1 MMAGAVKLDVV
12 SVHAVMPYVHVADVE
27 RSINFYHLLGFEVV
41 SRWPYEGRPG
51 AAFIESGTA
60 KMLLAPATAPIDPGA
75 QAALFYMYVADVV
88 ALRRKLTKIGITV
101 TDVTYPD
108 YMPKGE
114 IGVVDPDGYCVLIGQ
129 LR

>member
-1 MMAGAVKLDVV
+1 MKALKLDVV
-12 SVHAVMPYVHVADVE
+12 SVHAVMPYVHVIDVE
-27 RSINFYHLLGFEVV
+27 RSIDFYRLFGFEVV
-41 SRWPYEGRPG
+41 SRWPYDGNPG
-51 AAFIESGTA
+51 AAFMESGTA
-60 KMLLAPATAPIDPGA
+60 RMLLAPASAPIDPAA
-75 QAALFYMYVADVV
+75 QATLFYMYVADVV
-88 ALRRKLTKIGITV
+88 ALRRKLMSVGITV

>member
-1 MMAGAVKLDVV
+1 MKFGAAQ
-12 SVHAVMPYVHVADVE
+12 VHAVVPYVHVADVE
-27 RSINFYHLLGFEVV
+27 RSIDFYRLLGFEVIR
-41 SRWPYEGRPG
+41 RWPCDGRLG
-51 AAFIESGTA
+51 AAFIESGIA
-60 KMLLAPATAPIDPGA
+60 KMLLAPASAPVDASA
-75 QAALFYMYVADVV
+75 QAALLYMYVADVI
-88 ALRRKLTKIGITV
+88 ALRKRLTAVGITV

>member
-1 MMAGAVKLDVV
+1 
-12 SVHAVMPYVHVADVE
+12 
-27 RSINFYHLLGFEVV
+27 
-41 SRWPYEGRPG
+41 
-51 AAFIESGTA
+51 
-60 KMLLAPATAPIDPGA
+60 
-75 QAALFYMYVADVV
+75 MYVADVI
-88 ALRRKLTKIGITV
+88 ALRKRLTAVGITV

>member
-1 MMAGAVKLDVV
+1 MKLDIV
-12 SVHAVMPYVHVADVE
+12 SVHAVMPYVE
-27 RSINFYHLLGFEVV
+27 
-41 SRWPYEGRPG
+41 
-51 AAFIESGTA
+51 
-60 KMLLAPATAPIDPGA
+60 
-75 QAALFYMYVADVV
+75 VADVV
-88 ALRRKLTKIGITV
+88 ALRRKLMTAGVTV

>member
-1 MMAGAVKLDVV
+1 MKLGAATVY
-12 SVHAVMPYVHVADVE
+12 AVMPYVHVADVE
-27 RSINFYHLLGFEVV
+27 RSISFYRLLGFEVI
-41 SRWPYEGRPG
+41 SRWPYDGKPG

-60 KMLLAPATAPIDPGA
+60 KMLLAPASAPVDSSA
-75 QAALFYMYVADVV
+75 QASLLYMYVADVV
-88 ALRRKLTKIGITV
+88 ALRKRLTAVGLTV

>member
-1 MMAGAVKLDVV
+1 MMLGTAT
-12 SVHAVMPYVHVADVE
+12 VHAVMPYIHVADVE
-27 RSINFYHLLGFEVV
+27 RSINFYRLLGFEVI
-41 SRWPYEGRPG
+41 SRWPYDDKPG

-60 KMLLAPATAPIDPGA
+60 KMLLAPASAPVDAAA
-75 QAALFYMYVADVV
+75 QAALLYMYVADVA
-88 ALRRKLTKIGITV
+88 ALRKKLTSVGLTI

>member
-1 MMAGAVKLDVV
+1 MKLDVV

-27 RSINFYHLLGFEVV
+27 RSLDFYRLLGFEVI
-41 SRWPYEGRPG
+41 SRWPYEGGPG

-60 KMLLAPATAPIDPGA
+60 KMLLAPATAPIDPAA
-75 QAALFYMYVADVV
+75 QAALFYMYVADVA
-88 ALRRKLTKIGITV
+88 ALRRKLTAVGITV
-101 TDVTYPD
+101 TDVTYPE

-114 IGVVDPDGYCVLIGQ
+114 IGVVDPDGYCVLVGQ

>member
-1 MMAGAVKLDVV
+1 MKLGTAT
-12 SVHAVMPYVHVADVE
+12 VHAVMPYIHVADVE
-27 RSINFYHLLGFEVV
+27 RSINFYRLLGFEVI
-41 SRWPYEGRPG
+41 SRWPYDGKPG

-60 KMLLAPATAPIDPGA
+60 KMLLAPASAPVDAAA
-75 QAALFYMYVADVV
+75 QAALLYMYVADVAV
-88 ALRRKLTKIGITV
+88 LRKKLTSVGLTV

>member
-1 MMAGAVKLDVV
+1 MNQLKLDVV

-27 RSINFYHLLGFEVV
+27 RSIDFYRLLGFEVV
-41 SRWPYEGRPG
+41 SRWPFEGHPG
-51 AAFIESGTA
+51 AAFVESGTA
-60 KMLLAPATAPIDPGA
+60 KMLLAPASAPIDPA
-75 QAALFYMYVADVV
+75 VQAALLYMYVADVV
-88 ALRRKLTKIGITV
+88 ALRRKLMTVGITV
-101 TDVTYPD
+101 TDVTFPD